1 MFLKQRS
8 KPLVKLC
15 WRKAWNCGGS
25 SLMFAL
31 QFAVEWRE
39 LVLPDCPCT
48 VARRR
53 QGGEL
58 SLTAGLGHV
67 VSHSENP
74 VRECCHLTE

>member
-1 MFLKQRS
+1 
-8 KPLVKLC
+8 
-15 WRKAWNCGGS
+15 
-25 SLMFAL
+25 MFAL

-74 VRECCHLTE
+74 VRRCCHLTE